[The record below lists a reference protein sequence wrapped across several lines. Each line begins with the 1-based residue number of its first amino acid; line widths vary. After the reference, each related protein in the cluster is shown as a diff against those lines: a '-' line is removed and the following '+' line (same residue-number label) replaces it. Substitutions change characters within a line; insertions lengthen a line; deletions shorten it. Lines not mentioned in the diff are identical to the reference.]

1 MKKLLS
7 YGIVLLLMLIYINS
21 FFTRQIIAVLG
32 VDIREA
38 FMLGNLQIG
47 LLYGTAFSVIY
58 AFAGIPMGRLADKT
72 SRKWMIIAGLFVWS
86 LMTLLSGFATSFLF
100 LIIARLLVGL
110 SQAMLSPA
118 VYSYLADLFPADKRA
133 TVFSVYAGGIFIGV
147 GLSFIAGGTVAQSY
161 DWQTALIWAGIPG
174 LLLVP
179 VAAWLIREPARI
191 MPERSDFS
199 HNMLSEIS
207 LILRKPA
214 VRYHLIGFAALAC
227 TGYTILA
234 FAGIIFNDVFGRND
248 LTSHYGW
255 FILFVS
261 LSVMISGKFADY
273 LAAKNSARRFYAGYI
288 AAIGG
293 LPFYAIGFFSSSAEL
308 ALWMMGIGVLISSSY
323 NGVAAA
329 LIQYFVYNH
338 QRALAGGLYLFVIS
352 IAGFGLGP
360 PLTGWLMDSVFTGTY
375 AASKAVF
382 SVMIVCSTVAVIS
395 FAFAM
400 KHYKNDAVTD
410 PNSY

>member
-1 MKKLLS
+1 MKKVLT

-32 VDIREA
+32 VDIRDA
-38 FMLGNLQIG
+38 FALGNFQIG

-100 LIIARLLVGL
+100 LIIARLIVGL

-118 VYSYLADLFPADKRA
+118 VYSYLADLFPPEKRA

-147 GLSFIAGGTVAQSY
+147 GLSFLAGGTIAQSY

-179 VAAWLIREPARI
+179 AAAWLIREPARI
-191 MPERSDFS
+191 MPERSGFS
-199 HNMLSEIS
+199 DNMFSELSI
-207 LILRKPA
+207 ILRKPA
-214 VRYHLIGFAALAC
+214 VRYHLVGFAALAC

-234 FAGIIFNDVFGRND
+234 FAGTILNDVFGRGD
-248 LTSHYGW
+248 LTPVYGW
-255 FILFVS
+255 FIIFVS
-261 LSVMISGKFADY
+261 VTVFLSGKVADY
-273 LAAKNSARRFYAGYI
+273 MAVKNPAKRFYSGFI

-293 LPFYAIGFFSSSAEL
+293 LPFYAIGLFSSNAEL

-360 PLTGWLMDSVFTGTY
+360 PLSGWLMDTVFTGTY

-382 SVMIVCSTVAVIS
+382 SVMVVCSTVAVIS
-395 FAFAM
+395 FTLAM
-400 KHYKNDAVTD
+400 KHYHADAVPE
-410 PNSY
+410 PNTF